1 MLLSVNNNTE
11 VALLLLSIIGELSFL
26 EIVFFFFFF
35 FFFFGDENVFKVCAV
50 LLMGH

>member
-35 FFFFGDENVFKVCAV
+35 GDENVFKVCAV

>member
-35 FFFFGDENVFKVCAV
+35 FFGDENVFKVCAV

>member
-35 FFFFGDENVFKVCAV
+35 FGDENVFKVCAV

>member
-26 EIVFFFFFF
+26 EIVFFFF
-35 FFFFGDENVFKVCAV
+35 GDENVFKVCAV